1 MPRKLSLVLS
11 FVIAGAVAACS
22 TPSGGPGASGST
34 SAAAPSV
41 TSDPPAPPSGPPAS
55 PLTPPPPDAA
65 DPWLLT
71 TDGIGPYR
79 LGQRIDSMPAG
90 IFGASSPVDS
100 SKCPELYSRQAK
112 GIYAGSLLF
121 VVRHNVLVE
130 IFSAGGDPPGVHTTE
145 GDRLGDPWA
154 SVESRHGSTTESP
167 GAWKTNASG
176 ERAFVIPYGDR
187 VMMFSV
193 NPIRP
198 RGVGGI
204 TAGLTDHSEHTFL
217 KNVPC

>member
-1 MPRKLSLVLS
+1 MLSRLIVPLVL
-11 FVIAGAVAACS
+11 AGAIAACS
-22 TPSGGPGASGST
+22 PPSGGPGAAGSSTPTAQPATSGP
-34 SAAAPSV
+34 SATPG
-41 TSDPPAPPSGPPAS
+41 PSGGPVTPPPAS
-55 PLTPPPPDAA
+55 A

-79 LGQRIDSMPAG
+79 LGQRVDSMPAG
-90 IFGASSPVDS
+90 IFGESSPIDPAR
-100 SKCPELYSRQAK
+100 CPELYSRQAT

-130 IFSAGGDPPGVHTTE
+130 IFSAGGDPPGVHTSQ

-154 SVESRHGSTTESP
+154 TVESRHGSTTESP

-187 VMMFSV
+187 VLLFSV

-198 RGVGGI
+198 RGVGGLS
-204 TAGLTDHSEHTFL
+204 AGLTDHTEHTFL
-217 KNVPC
+217 ANVPC